1 MKKKSNTEI
10 IIKKYFY
17 KILRKVVLNCIVLWS
32 SLSMAQNILLS
43 EVMFIPNESNS
54 EFIELVNISDFPVN
68 LSDYKIKYHTTSPD
82 EIISSNNNYILY
94 PNKFAVVLEAD
105 YDITNGIY
113 KDRIPDSALV
123 FVLDDNAF
131 GSGGMANTSDRSVY
145 LISSLD
151 DTVDAFTYS
160 ANNKSGYSDERVSY
174 KDSVWLNSIIQNGT
188 PGQKNSVSAVEY
200 DAAISKF
207 YADFTYCDIGSTVQ
221 FNFLIKN
228 LGTHDLENLELLFFA
243 DSNKN
248 ETGELNEIVFSQILK
263 NISINDSFT
272 TKVTYKNIIEGKNNF
287 IAEVKVLEDENTF
300 NNFSY
305 VTIIGIAPNED
316 RGNII
321 VNEIMYAPNNSEPEW
336 IEIYNRS
343 EKDINLNG
351 YRVADNSD
359 TVNSINKELNLEPK
373 QYLVIADDSSI
384 TQFYYSLPNLV
395 ISKLPTLNNS
405 GDKIIV
411 MDSLNRVIDSLEY
424 FSDWGG
430 SSGNSLEKVDAILSS
445 SEKKSWKTSK
455 FPTPGKIN
463 SVTQKDY
470 DLIVDSVFS
479 NPKYPLVNT
488 NFKII
493 AVVKNIGK
501 KEAEF
506 TLKLYSDTNQDSL
519 TDIMIEESELFRI
532 QPNEKI
538 QYEFLFESKIEQNK
552 QLFIVDVNTN
562 DDDTTNNKYILE
574 LNPSYAKNSL
584 VINEIMYSSGNYEP
598 EWIELYNK
606 SEYDIDLFNWSLG
619 DVLTNPVFK
628 SINNSVVI
636 KSKEY
641 IIITKSNSIYNFHRN
656 IDSKVIELS
665 FANLNNDED
674 GIVIKDFNGKTI
686 DSLKYL
692 NKWSTI
698 SGRSLERISI
708 LNSSVNENNW
718 SSSLNIEGSSPGGIN
733 SVTPK
738 DYDLVIKSIYTDP
751 EFPVEGEK
759 IKLFT
764 DIENRGEYSADDFK
778 VEFFI
783 MNENGNS
790 SIEKV
795 EELSLSAEDSIT
807 IETLKEIIINDTTKI
822 FVHVSFILDEDL
834 NNNYLEKLLI
844 PGFNRNTVLLSEI
857 MFKPKEGE
865 TEWIEII
872 NNSHSVVNIKNW
884 LVGDSRSKSIITETD
899 ILLEP
904 NDYLII
910 SDNIEQDNFNTRV
923 VRTNLPDLSNTKDE
937 VIIYDYRN
945 AIIDSMNYNVSPTFS
960 NSVSLERVSLA
971 ERSDNV
977 ENWSFSINPNGSTPG
992 NENSISGLPDYNFGD
1007 LMFTEIMFEPSEM
1020 NSEFLE
1026 FYNNSDEQIE
1036 IGGWSI
1042 SDEKE
1047 RLFTISSIQNN
1058 LKANSFFI
1066 VSSDS
1071 LILNNYP
1078 WLNSDKELE
1087 ILNTTSLNLNNT
1099 EKLLY
1104 LKDVKNNIIDSLHYF
1119 NSWHNKSL
1127 LETKDVSLELINF
1140 NLDRN
1145 RSGNWSSSVAEK
1157 GATPGKEN
1165 SINVENIVSKAKIE
1179 ITPNPFS
1186 PDNDGFEDFSFI
1198 NYNLTQP
1205 ISQIRIRVYDSKG
1218 RLVRT
1223 ITNNQLVGNKG
1234 TILFDGLNERKN
1246 PLSMGIYIILFEAV
1260 NSNNVVVEVLK
1271 EVVVVARKL

>member
-1 MKKKSNTEI
+1 MKEKSSNELLFE
-10 IIKKYFY
+10 KYFY
-17 KILRKVVLNCIVLWS
+17 NNLRKAVLIFILFGTS
-32 SLSMAQNILLS
+32 FTMAQNILLS
-43 EVMFIPNESNS
+43 EVMFMPNESNS
-54 EFIELVNISDFPVN
+54 EFIELVNVSASPIN
-68 LSDYKIKYHTTSPD
+68 LAGYKIKYHTTSPD
-82 EIISSNNNYILY
+82 EIVSLQNNYILF
-94 PNKFAVVLEAD
+94 PNEYAVIFEAD
-105 YDITNGIY
+105 YDFQNGVY
-113 KDRIPDSALV
+113 KSLIPDSVLV

-145 LISSLD
+145 LISALD
-151 DTVDAFTYS
+151 DTLDAYTYS
-160 ANNKSGYSDERVSY
+160 ADNNNGYSDERVSVE
-174 KDSVWLNSIIQNGT
+174 DSVWLNSITQNGS
-188 PGQKNSVSAVEY
+188 PGLKNSVTAVEY
-200 DAAISKF
+200 DASIIKF
-207 YADFTYCDIGSTVQ
+207 YADYTYYDIGSTVEL
-221 FNFLIKN
+221 NFLVKN
-228 LGTHDLENLELLFFA
+228 LGTLDLENIELLVYA
-243 DSNKN
+243 DSNN
-248 ETGELNEIVFSQILK
+248 NGIGELNEIVFSQIIQ
-263 NISINDSFT
+263 NISTNDSLT
-272 TKVTYKNIIEGKNNF
+272 TIATYNNIVKGRNNF
-287 IAEVKVLEDENTF
+287 IAEIKFIEDENLF
-300 NNFSY
+300 NNISY

-336 IEIYNRS
+336 IEIYNKS
-343 EKDINLNG
+343 AKEINLNG

-359 TVNSINKELNLEPK
+359 TVNAINEDIKLKPN
-373 QYLVIADDSSI
+373 QYLVIADDSLI
-384 TQFYYSLPNLV
+384 TQYYLPFPNLI

-430 SSGNSLEKVDAILSS
+430 TNGNSLEKIDASLSS
-445 SEKKSWKTSK
+445 LEKESWINSN

-470 DLIVDSVFS
+470 DLIVDSVYS
-479 NPKYPLVNT
+479 NPKYPLVDT
-488 NFKII
+488 DFKII

-506 TLKLYSDTNQDSL
+506 TLELYSDTNQDSL
-519 TDIMIEESELFRI
+519 TDKIIEESELFRI
-532 QPNEKI
+532 RPNEKI

-574 LNPSYAKNSL
+574 LNPSYSKNTL
-584 VINEIMYSSGNYEP
+584 VVNEIMYSPGNYEP
-598 EWIELYNK
+598 EWIELYNN
-606 SEYDIDLFNWSLG
+606 SDYEIDLFNWSVG

-628 SINNSVVI
+628 SINNSLLI

-641 IIITKSNSIYNFHRN
+641 LIISKSNSIYNFHRN
-656 IDSKVIELS
+656 IESRVIELS

-674 GIVIKDFNGKTI
+674 GVVIKDFNGKTI
-686 DSLKYL
+686 DSLRYV
-692 NKWSTI
+692 NEWSTI
-698 SGRSLERISI
+698 SGHSLERISI
-708 LNSSVNENNW
+708 HNSSVNENNW
-718 SSSLNIEGSSPGGIN
+718 SSSLSIEGSSPGGIN
-733 SVTPK
+733 SVTSK
-738 DYDLVIKSIYTDP
+738 DYDLVIKSIYTEP

-764 DIENRGEYSADDFK
+764 DIENRGENSADDFR

-790 SIEKV
+790 LIEKV
-795 EELSLSAEDSIT
+795 ENLSLSSEDSIT
-807 IETLKEIIINDTTKI
+807 IETINEIIINDTTKI
-822 FVHVSFILDEDL
+822 FVQVSFIHDEDL

-857 MFKPKEGE
+857 MFKPKDDEP
-865 TEWIEII
+865 EWIEII
-872 NNSHSVVNIKNW
+872 NNSDSVVNLKNW
-884 LVGDSRSKSIITETD
+884 LVGDSRSKAIITETD
-899 ILLEP
+899 ILLDP

-910 SDNIEQDNFNTRV
+910 SDNIEQDNFFSRV
-923 VRTNLPDLSNTKDE
+923 VKTNLPDLSNTKDE

-945 AIIDSMNYNVSPTFS
+945 AIIDSMNYNVPSTYS

-977 ENWSFSINPNGSTPG
+977 ENWSFSINANGSTPG
-992 NENSISGLPDYNFGD
+992 NENSVSGLPDYNYGD
-1007 LMFTEIMFEPSEM
+1007 LIFTEIMFEPSEM

-1026 FYNNSDEQIE
+1026 FYNNSDEPIE

-1042 SDEKE
+1042 SDDKE
-1047 RLFTISSIQNN
+1047 RLFTISSTQNN
-1058 LKANSFFI
+1058 LEAHNFFT

-1071 LILNNYP
+1071 LILNNYS
-1078 WLNSDKELE
+1078 WLSNSKELE
-1087 ILNTTSLNLNNT
+1087 ILNTTSLNLTNT
-1099 EKLLY
+1099 DKLLY

-1127 LETKDVSLELINF
+1127 LETKDISLELINF

-1145 RSGNWSSSVAEK
+1145 RSANWSSSVAEK
-1157 GATPGKEN
+1157 GATPGKAN

-1223 ITNNQLVGNKG
+1223 LTDNQLVGNKG